1 MPLGHV
7 PLHTSIRHRYLC
19 CSDVDS
25 ESKKKKEK
33 PKNKNRS
40 FLDSAF
46 FFFFLPLFFCS
57 RFCTARIYVRM
68 EVRII
73 IIIII
78 LCEWYEYNGVLVHD
92 RRPTSARSTAR
103 TRS

>member
-46 FFFFLPLFFCS
+46 FFFFFLFFFVVDS
-57 RFCTARIYVRM
+57 VPRGSTYVWRFA
-68 EVRII
+68 
-73 IIIII
+73 
-78 LCEWYEYNGVLVHD
+78 
-92 RRPTSARSTAR
+92 
-103 TRS
+103 